1 MKRVHACVVCHVCR
15 MCRVCRVSCANGGG
29 GGGEEEEEATPVD
42 VWEAEAEGRAE
53 AIMAGRVV
61 RNDRWDREALLTA
74 LPGRT
79 FVIPPR
85 SAFLMVPPLLPP
97 PLSLSVVFP
106 T

>member
-1 MKRVHACVVCHVCR
+1 
-15 MCRVCRVSCANGGG
+15 
-29 GGGEEEEEATPVD
+29 VD

-85 SAFLMVPPLLPP
+85 AAFLMVHPP
-97 PLSLSVVFP
+97 PPTSLCSLP
-106 T
+106 HLTDGWGGLIARGGGCRATSNR